1 MRLERLN
8 YNKVKVF
15 LTYDDLKERG
25 LTKED
30 LWTDTFKVKQ
40 LFREMIEQ
48 ASKELNFEPTN
59 SLSVEVFS
67 LQAQGMVVFV
77 TKQYA
82 ESEEYNQ
89 ADEEEQELYEDF
101 IEMQV
106 MLDES
111 DDLFFEFQTFEDI
124 IQLANRIVDHYN
136 VDSMLYTYDE
146 RFYLLL
152 DYEQLTSIEIG
163 NVIAVL
169 AEYGNPSTITKH
181 RVHEYGKLLVERE
194 AISYIVNIF
203 S

>member
-8 YNKVKVF
+8 YNKLKVF
-15 LTYDDLKERG
+15 VTYDDLKERG

-48 ASKELNFEPTN
+48 ASKELNFEPTS
-59 SLSVEVFS
+59 SLSVEIFS

-77 TKQYA
+77 TKQDSQDEMEIMDDHEDMY
-82 ESEEYNQ
+82 EE
-89 ADEEEQELYEDF
+89 F

-111 DDLFFEFQTFEDI
+111 HDLFFEFQTFEDV
-124 IQLANRIVDHYN
+124 IQLAKRINEHY
-136 VDSMLYTYDE
+136 DIETILYSFE
-146 RFYLLL
+146 NRFYVLVG
-152 DYEQLTSIEIG
+152 EEKLTMKEIG
-163 NVIAVL
+163 DIIALL

-181 RVHEYGKLLVERE
+181 RVQEYGKQLIHNQAL
-194 AISYIVNIF
+194 SYIADTF

>member
-8 YNKVKVF
+8 YNKLKVF

-48 ASKELNFEPTN
+48 ASQELNFEPTN

-77 TKQYA
+77 TKQY
-82 ESEEYNQ
+82 
-89 ADEEEQELYEDF
+89 EEETSYGEFDEDEFENF

-111 DDLFFEFQTFEDI
+111 EDMFFEFDSFEDV
-124 IQLANRIVDHYN
+124 IQLTKRMSNFYDT
-136 VDSMLYTYDE
+136 DSVLYSFE
-146 RFYLLL
+146 KRFYVLL
-152 DYEQLTSIEIG
+152 DYQMLSPAEVG
-163 NVIAVL
+163 NMIAVL

-181 RVHEYGKLLVERE
+181 RVNEYGKMLVEKRALE
-194 AISYIVNIF
+194 YINSVF

>member
-8 YNKVKVF
+8 YNKLKVF

-48 ASKELNFEPTN
+48 ASQELNFEPTN

-77 TKQYA
+77 TKQY
-82 ESEEYNQ
+82 EEKTSYGEL
-89 ADEEEQELYEDF
+89 DEDEFEDF

-111 DDLFFEFQTFEDI
+111 EDMFFEFDSFEDV
-124 IQLANRIVDHYN
+124 IQLTKRMSNFYDT
-136 VDSMLYTYDE
+136 DSVLYSFE
-146 RFYLLL
+146 KRFYVLL
-152 DYEQLTSIEIG
+152 DYHMLSPAEVG
-163 NVIAVL
+163 NMIAVL

-181 RVHEYGKLLVERE
+181 RVNEYGKMLVEKRALE
-194 AISYIVNIF
+194 YINSVF

>member
-8 YNKVKVF
+8 YNKLKVF

-48 ASKELNFEPTN
+48 ASQELNFEPTN

-77 TKQYA
+77 TKQY
-82 ESEEYNQ
+82 
-89 ADEEEQELYEDF
+89 EEETSYGEFDEDEFEDF

-111 DDLFFEFQTFEDI
+111 EDMFFEFDSFEDV
-124 IQLANRIVDHYN
+124 IQLTKRMSNFYET
-136 VDSMLYTYDE
+136 DSVLYSFE
-146 RFYLLL
+146 KRFYVLL
-152 DYEQLTSIEIG
+152 DYHMLSPAEVG
-163 NVIAVL
+163 NMIAVL

-181 RVHEYGKLLVERE
+181 RVNEYGKILVEKRALE
-194 AISYIVNIF
+194 YINSVF

>member
-8 YNKVKVF
+8 YNKLKVF

-48 ASKELNFEPTN
+48 ASQELNFEPTN

-77 TKQYA
+77 TKQY
-82 ESEEYNQ
+82 
-89 ADEEEQELYEDF
+89 EEETSYGEFDEDEFEDF

-111 DDLFFEFQTFEDI
+111 EDMFFEFDSFEDV
-124 IQLANRIVDHYN
+124 IQLTKRMSNFYDT
-136 VDSMLYTYDE
+136 DSVLYSFE
-146 RFYLLL
+146 KRFYVLL
-152 DYEQLTSIEIG
+152 DYHMLSPAEVG
-163 NVIAVL
+163 NMIAVL

-181 RVHEYGKLLVERE
+181 RVNEYGKILVEKRALE
-194 AISYIVNIF
+194 YINSAF

>member
-8 YNKVKVF
+8 YNKLKVF

-48 ASKELNFEPTN
+48 ASQELNFEPTN

-77 TKQYA
+77 TKQY
-82 ESEEYNQ
+82 
-89 ADEEEQELYEDF
+89 EEETSYGELDEDEFEDF

-111 DDLFFEFQTFEDI
+111 EDMFFEFDSFEDV
-124 IQLANRIVDHYN
+124 IQLTKRMSNFYDT
-136 VDSMLYTYDE
+136 DSVLYSFE
-146 RFYLLL
+146 KRFYVLL
-152 DYEQLTSIEIG
+152 DYQMLSPAEVG
-163 NVIAVL
+163 NMIAVL

-181 RVHEYGKLLVERE
+181 RVNEYGKILVEKRALE
-194 AISYIVNIF
+194 YINSVF

>member
-8 YNKVKVF
+8 YNKLKVF
-15 LTYDDLKERG
+15 VTYDDLKERG

-48 ASKELNFEPTN
+48 ASKELNFEPTS
-59 SLSVEVFS
+59 SLSVEIFS

-77 TKQYA
+77 TKQDSQDEMEIIDEHEDMY
-82 ESEEYNQ
+82 EE
-89 ADEEEQELYEDF
+89 F

-111 DDLFFEFQTFEDI
+111 HDLFFEFQTFEDV
-124 IQLANRIVDHYN
+124 IQLAKRINQYYDIETI
-136 VDSMLYTYDE
+136 LYSFE
-146 RFYLLL
+146 NRFYVLVG
-152 DYEQLTSIEIG
+152 EEKLTMKEIG
-163 NVIAVL
+163 NIIALL
-169 AEYGNPSTITKH
+169 AEYGSPSTITKH
-181 RVHEYGKLLVERE
+181 RVQEYGKQLIHNQAL
-194 AISYIVNIF
+194 SYIADTF

>member
-8 YNKVKVF
+8 YNKLKVF

-48 ASKELNFEPTN
+48 ASQELNFEPTN

-77 TKQYA
+77 TKQY
-82 ESEEYNQ
+82 
-89 ADEEEQELYEDF
+89 EEETSYGEFDEDEFEDF

-111 DDLFFEFQTFEDI
+111 EDMFFEFDSFEDI
-124 IQLANRIVDHYN
+124 IQLTKRMSNFYDT
-136 VDSMLYTYDE
+136 DSVLYSFE
-146 RFYLLL
+146 KRFYVLL
-152 DYEQLTSIEIG
+152 DYHMLSPAEVG
-163 NVIAVL
+163 NMIAVL

-181 RVHEYGKLLVERE
+181 RVNEYGKMLVEKRALE
-194 AISYIVNIF
+194 YINSIF

>member
-8 YNKVKVF
+8 YNKLKVF
-15 LTYDDLKERG
+15 VTYDDLKERG

-48 ASKELNFEPTN
+48 ASEELNFEPTS
-59 SLSVEVFS
+59 SLSVEIFS

-77 TKQYA
+77 TKQDSQDEMEIMDDHEDMY
-82 ESEEYNQ
+82 EE
-89 ADEEEQELYEDF
+89 F

-111 DDLFFEFQTFEDI
+111 HDLFFEFQTFEDV
-124 IQLANRIVDHYN
+124 IQLAKRINEHY
-136 VDSMLYTYDE
+136 DIETILYSFE
-146 RFYLLL
+146 NRFYVLVG
-152 DYEQLTSIEIG
+152 EEKLTMKEIG
-163 NVIAVL
+163 NIIALL

-181 RVHEYGKLLVERE
+181 RVQEYGKQLIHNQAL
-194 AISYIVNIF
+194 SYIADTF

>member
-8 YNKVKVF
+8 YNKLKVF
-15 LTYDDLKERG
+15 LTYDDLTERG

-48 ASKELNFEPTN
+48 ASQELNFEPTN

-77 TKQYA
+77 TKQY
-82 ESEEYNQ
+82 
-89 ADEEEQELYEDF
+89 EEETSYGEFDEDEFEDF

-111 DDLFFEFQTFEDI
+111 EDMFFEFDSFEDV
-124 IQLANRIVDHYN
+124 IQLTKRMSNFYDT
-136 VDSMLYTYDE
+136 DSVLYSFE
-146 RFYLLL
+146 KRFYVLL
-152 DYEQLTSIEIG
+152 DYHMLSPAEVG
-163 NVIAVL
+163 NMIAVL

-181 RVHEYGKLLVERE
+181 RVNEYGKMLVEKRALE
-194 AISYIVNIF
+194 YINSVF

>member
-8 YNKVKVF
+8 YNKLKVF

-48 ASKELNFEPTN
+48 ASQELNFEPTN

-77 TKQYA
+77 TKQY
-82 ESEEYNQ
+82 
-89 ADEEEQELYEDF
+89 EEETSYGEFDEDEFEDF

-111 DDLFFEFQTFEDI
+111 EDMFFEFDSFEDV
-124 IQLANRIVDHYN
+124 IQLTKRMSNFYDT
-136 VDSMLYTYDE
+136 DSVLFSFE
-146 RFYLLL
+146 KRFYVLL
-152 DYEQLTSIEIG
+152 DYHMLSPAEVG
-163 NVIAVL
+163 NMIAVL

-181 RVHEYGKLLVERE
+181 RVNEYGKILVEKRALE
-194 AISYIVNIF
+194 YINSVF

>member
-8 YNKVKVF
+8 YNKLKVF

-48 ASKELNFEPTN
+48 ASQELNFEPTN

-77 TKQYA
+77 TKQY
-82 ESEEYNQ
+82 
-89 ADEEEQELYEDF
+89 EEETSYGEFDEDEFEDF

-111 DDLFFEFQTFEDI
+111 EDMFFEFDSFEDV
-124 IQLANRIVDHYN
+124 IQLTKRMSNFYDT
-136 VDSMLYTYDE
+136 DSVLYSFE
-146 RFYLLL
+146 KRFYVLL
-152 DYEQLTSIEIG
+152 DYHMLPPAEVG
-163 NVIAVL
+163 NMIAVL

-181 RVHEYGKLLVERE
+181 RVNEYGKMLVEKRALE
-194 AISYIVNIF
+194 YINSVF

>member
-8 YNKVKVF
+8 YNKLKVF
-15 LTYDDLKERG
+15 LTYDDLTERG

-48 ASKELNFEPTN
+48 ASQELNFEPTN

-77 TKQYA
+77 TKQY
-82 ESEEYNQ
+82 
-89 ADEEEQELYEDF
+89 EEETSYGEFDEDEFEDF

-111 DDLFFEFQTFEDI
+111 EDMFFEFDSFEDV
-124 IQLANRIVDHYN
+124 IQLTKRMSNFYDT
-136 VDSMLYTYDE
+136 DSVLYSFE
-146 RFYLLL
+146 KRFYVLL
-152 DYEQLTSIEIG
+152 DYHMLPPAEVG
-163 NVIAVL
+163 NMIAVL

-181 RVHEYGKLLVERE
+181 RVNEYGKILVEKRALE
-194 AISYIVNIF
+194 YINSVF

>member
-8 YNKVKVF
+8 YNKLKVF

-48 ASKELNFEPTN
+48 ASQELNFERTN

-77 TKQYA
+77 TKQY
-82 ESEEYNQ
+82 
-89 ADEEEQELYEDF
+89 EEETSYGELDEDEFEDF

-111 DDLFFEFQTFEDI
+111 EDMFFEFDSFEDV
-124 IQLANRIVDHYN
+124 IQLTKRMSNFYDT
-136 VDSMLYTYDE
+136 DSVLYSFE
-146 RFYLLL
+146 KRFYVLL
-152 DYEQLTSIEIG
+152 DYQMLSPAEVG
-163 NVIAVL
+163 NMIAVL

-181 RVHEYGKLLVERE
+181 RVNEYGKMLVEKRALE
-194 AISYIVNIF
+194 YINSVF

>member
-8 YNKVKVF
+8 YNKLKVF
-15 LTYDDLKERG
+15 LTYDDLTERG

-48 ASKELNFEPTN
+48 ASQELNFEPTN

-77 TKQYA
+77 TKQY
-82 ESEEYNQ
+82 
-89 ADEEEQELYEDF
+89 EEETSYGEFDEDEFEDF

-111 DDLFFEFQTFEDI
+111 EDMFFEFDSFEDV
-124 IQLANRIVDHYN
+124 IQLTKRMSNFYDT
-136 VDSMLYTYDE
+136 DSVLYSFE
-146 RFYLLL
+146 KRFYVLL
-152 DYEQLTSIEIG
+152 DYHMLSPAEVG
-163 NVIAVL
+163 NMIAVL

-181 RVHEYGKLLVERE
+181 RVNEYGKILVEKRALE
-194 AISYIVNIF
+194 YINSVF

>member
-8 YNKVKVF
+8 YNKLKVF

-48 ASKELNFEPTN
+48 ASQELNFEPTN

-77 TKQYA
+77 TKQY
-82 ESEEYNQ
+82 
-89 ADEEEQELYEDF
+89 EEETSCGEFDEDEFEDF

-111 DDLFFEFQTFEDI
+111 EDMFFEFDSFEDV
-124 IQLANRIVDHYN
+124 IQLTKRMSNFYDT
-136 VDSMLYTYDE
+136 DSVLYSFE
-146 RFYLLL
+146 KRFYVLL
-152 DYEQLTSIEIG
+152 DYHMLSPAEVG
-163 NVIAVL
+163 NMIAVL

-181 RVHEYGKLLVERE
+181 RVNEYGKMLVEKRALE
-194 AISYIVNIF
+194 YINSVF

>member
-8 YNKVKVF
+8 YNKLKVF

-48 ASKELNFEPTN
+48 ASQELNFEPTN

-77 TKQYA
+77 TKQY
-82 ESEEYNQ
+82 
-89 ADEEEQELYEDF
+89 EEEASYGELDEDEFEDF

-111 DDLFFEFQTFEDI
+111 EDMFFEFDSFEDV
-124 IQLANRIVDHYN
+124 IQLTKRMSNFYDT
-136 VDSMLYTYDE
+136 DSVLYSFE
-146 RFYLLL
+146 KRFYVLL
-152 DYEQLTSIEIG
+152 DYHMLSPAEVG
-163 NVIAVL
+163 NMIAVL

-181 RVHEYGKLLVERE
+181 RVNEYGKMLVEKRALE
-194 AISYIVNIF
+194 YINSVF

>member
-8 YNKVKVF
+8 YNKLKVF

-48 ASKELNFEPTN
+48 ASQELNFEPTN

-77 TKQYA
+77 TKQY
-82 ESEEYNQ
+82 
-89 ADEEEQELYEDF
+89 EEETSYGEFDEDEFEDF

-111 DDLFFEFQTFEDI
+111 EDMFFEFDSFEDV
-124 IQLANRIVDHYN
+124 IQLTKRMSNFYDT
-136 VDSMLYTYDE
+136 DSVLYSFE
-146 RFYLLL
+146 KCFYVLL
-152 DYEQLTSIEIG
+152 DYHMLSPAEVG
-163 NVIAVL
+163 NMIAVL

-181 RVHEYGKLLVERE
+181 RVNEYGKMLVEKRALE
-194 AISYIVNIF
+194 YINSVF

>member
-1 MRLERLN
+1 M
-8 YNKVKVF
+8 
-15 LTYDDLKERG
+15 TYDDLKERG

-48 ASKELNFEPTN
+48 ASQELNFEPTN

-77 TKQYA
+77 TKQY
-82 ESEEYNQ
+82 
-89 ADEEEQELYEDF
+89 EEETSYGEFNEDEFEDF

-111 DDLFFEFQTFEDI
+111 EDMFFEFDSFEDV
-124 IQLANRIVDHYN
+124 IQLTKRMSNFYDT
-136 VDSMLYTYDE
+136 DSVLYSFE
-146 RFYLLL
+146 KRFYVLL
-152 DYEQLTSIEIG
+152 DYHMLSPAEVG
-163 NVIAVL
+163 NMIAVL

-181 RVHEYGKLLVERE
+181 RVNEYGKMLVEKRALE
-194 AISYIVNIF
+194 YINSVF

>member
-8 YNKVKVF
+8 YNKLKVF
-15 LTYDDLKERG
+15 LTYDDLTERG

-48 ASKELNFEPTN
+48 ASQELNFEPTN

-77 TKQYA
+77 TKQY
-82 ESEEYNQ
+82 
-89 ADEEEQELYEDF
+89 EEETSYGEFDEDEFEDF

-111 DDLFFEFQTFEDI
+111 EDMFFEFDSFEDV
-124 IQLANRIVDHYN
+124 IQLTKRMSNFYDT
-136 VDSMLYTYDE
+136 DSVLYSFE
-146 RFYLLL
+146 KRFYMLL
-152 DYEQLTSIEIG
+152 DYHMLSPAEVG
-163 NVIAVL
+163 NMIAVL

-181 RVHEYGKLLVERE
+181 RVNEYGKMLVEKRALE
-194 AISYIVNIF
+194 YINSVF

>member
-8 YNKVKVF
+8 YNKLKVF

-48 ASKELNFEPTN
+48 ASQELNFEPTN

-77 TKQYA
+77 TKQY
-82 ESEEYNQ
+82 
-89 ADEEEQELYEDF
+89 EEETSYGEFDEDEFEDF

-111 DDLFFEFQTFEDI
+111 EDMFFEFDSFEDV
-124 IQLANRIVDHYN
+124 IQLTKRMSNFYDT
-136 VDSMLYTYDE
+136 DSVLYSFE
-146 RFYLLL
+146 KRFYLLL
-152 DYEQLTSIEIG
+152 DYHMLSPAEVG
-163 NVIAVL
+163 NMIAVL

-181 RVHEYGKLLVERE
+181 RVNEYGKILVEKRALE
-194 AISYIVNIF
+194 YINSVF

>member
-8 YNKVKVF
+8 YNKLKVF

-48 ASKELNFEPTN
+48 ASQELNFEPTN

-77 TKQYA
+77 TKQY
-82 ESEEYNQ
+82 
-89 ADEEEQELYEDF
+89 EEETSYGELDEDEFEDF

-111 DDLFFEFQTFEDI
+111 EDMFFEFDSFEDV
-124 IQLANRIVDHYN
+124 IQLTKRMSNFYDT
-136 VDSMLYTYDE
+136 DSVLYSFE
-146 RFYLLL
+146 KRFYVLL
-152 DYEQLTSIEIG
+152 DYQMLSPAEVG
-163 NVIAVL
+163 NMIAVL

-181 RVHEYGKLLVERE
+181 RVNEYGKMLVEKRALE
-194 AISYIVNIF
+194 YINSVF

>member
-8 YNKVKVF
+8 YNKLKVF

-48 ASKELNFEPTN
+48 ASQELNFEPTN

-77 TKQYA
+77 TKQY
-82 ESEEYNQ
+82 
-89 ADEEEQELYEDF
+89 EEETSYGEFDEDEFEDF

-111 DDLFFEFQTFEDI
+111 EDMFFEFDSFEDV
-124 IQLANRIVDHYN
+124 IQLTKRLSNFYDT
-136 VDSMLYTYDE
+136 DSVLYSFE
-146 RFYLLL
+146 KRFYVLL
-152 DYEQLTSIEIG
+152 DYHMLSLAEVG
-163 NVIAVL
+163 NMIAVL

-181 RVHEYGKLLVERE
+181 RVNEYGKMLVEKRALE
-194 AISYIVNIF
+194 YINSVF

>member
-8 YNKVKVF
+8 YNKLKVF
-15 LTYDDLKERG
+15 LTYDDLTERG

-48 ASKELNFEPTN
+48 ASQELNFEPTN

-77 TKQYA
+77 TKQY
-82 ESEEYNQ
+82 
-89 ADEEEQELYEDF
+89 EEETSYGEFDEDEFEDF

-111 DDLFFEFQTFEDI
+111 EDMFFEFDSFEDV
-124 IQLANRIVDHYN
+124 IQLTKRMSNFYDT
-136 VDSMLYTYDE
+136 DSVLYSFE
-146 RFYLLL
+146 KRFYVLL
-152 DYEQLTSIEIG
+152 DYQMLSPAEVG
-163 NVIAVL
+163 NMIAVL

-181 RVHEYGKLLVERE
+181 RVNEYGKILVEKRALE
-194 AISYIVNIF
+194 YINSVF

>member
-8 YNKVKVF
+8 YNKLKVF
-15 LTYDDLKERG
+15 LTYDDLTERG

-48 ASKELNFEPTN
+48 ASQELNFEPTN

-77 TKQYA
+77 TKQY
-82 ESEEYNQ
+82 
-89 ADEEEQELYEDF
+89 EEETSYGEFDEDEFEDF

-111 DDLFFEFQTFEDI
+111 EDMFFEFDSFEDV
-124 IQLANRIVDHYN
+124 IQLTKRMSNFYDT
-136 VDSMLYTYDE
+136 DSVLYSFE
-146 RFYLLL
+146 KRFYVLL
-152 DYEQLTSIEIG
+152 DYHMLPPAEVG
-163 NVIAVL
+163 NMIAVL

-181 RVHEYGKLLVERE
+181 RVNEYGKMLVEKRALE
-194 AISYIVNIF
+194 YINSVF

>member
-8 YNKVKVF
+8 YNKLKVF
-15 LTYDDLKERG
+15 VTYDDLKERG

-48 ASKELNFEPTN
+48 ASKELNFEPTS
-59 SLSVEVFS
+59 SLSVEIFS

-77 TKQYA
+77 TKQDSQDEMEIIDEHEDMY
-82 ESEEYNQ
+82 EE
-89 ADEEEQELYEDF
+89 F

-111 DDLFFEFQTFEDI
+111 HDLFFEFQTFEDV
-124 IQLANRIVDHYN
+124 IQLAKRINQYYDIETI
-136 VDSMLYTYDE
+136 LYSFE
-146 RFYLLL
+146 NRFYVLVG
-152 DYEQLTSIEIG
+152 EEKLTMKEIG
-163 NVIAVL
+163 NIIALL
-169 AEYGNPSTITKH
+169 AEYGSPSTITKH
-181 RVHEYGKLLVERE
+181 RVQEYGKLLIHNQ
-194 AISYIVNIF
+194 ALSYIADTF

>member
-8 YNKVKVF
+8 YNKLKVF

-48 ASKELNFEPTN
+48 ASHELNFEPTN

-77 TKQYA
+77 TKQY
-82 ESEEYNQ
+82 
-89 ADEEEQELYEDF
+89 EEETSYGEFDEDEFEDF

-111 DDLFFEFQTFEDI
+111 EDMFFEFDSFEDV
-124 IQLANRIVDHYN
+124 IQLTKRMSNFYDT
-136 VDSMLYTYDE
+136 DSVLYSFE
-146 RFYLLL
+146 KRFYVLL
-152 DYEQLTSIEIG
+152 DYHMLSPAEVG
-163 NVIAVL
+163 NMIAVL

-181 RVHEYGKLLVERE
+181 RVNEYGKILVEKRALE
-194 AISYIVNIF
+194 YINSVF

>member
-8 YNKVKVF
+8 YNKLKVF

-48 ASKELNFEPTN
+48 ASQELNFEPTN

-77 TKQYA
+77 TKQY
-82 ESEEYNQ
+82 
-89 ADEEEQELYEDF
+89 EEETSYGESDEDEFEDF

-111 DDLFFEFQTFEDI
+111 EDMFFEFDSFEDV
-124 IQLANRIVDHYN
+124 IQLTKRMSNFYDT
-136 VDSMLYTYDE
+136 DSVLYSFE
-146 RFYLLL
+146 KRFYVLL
-152 DYEQLTSIEIG
+152 DYHMLSPAEVG
-163 NVIAVL
+163 NMIAVL

-181 RVHEYGKLLVERE
+181 RVNEYGKILVEKRALE
-194 AISYIVNIF
+194 YINSVF

>member
-8 YNKVKVF
+8 YNKLKVF

-48 ASKELNFEPTN
+48 ASQELNFEPTN

-77 TKQYA
+77 TKQY
-82 ESEEYNQ
+82 
-89 ADEEEQELYEDF
+89 EEETSYGESDEDEFEDF

-111 DDLFFEFQTFEDI
+111 EDMFFEFDSFEDV
-124 IQLANRIVDHYN
+124 IQLTKRMSNFYET
-136 VDSMLYTYDE
+136 DSVLYSFE
-146 RFYLLL
+146 KRFYVLL
-152 DYEQLTSIEIG
+152 DYHMLSPAEVG
-163 NVIAVL
+163 NMIAVL

-181 RVHEYGKLLVERE
+181 RVNEYGKILVEKRALE
-194 AISYIVNIF
+194 YINSVF

>member
-8 YNKVKVF
+8 YNKLKVF
-15 LTYDDLKERG
+15 VTYDDLKERG

-48 ASKELNFEPTN
+48 ASKELNFEPTS
-59 SLSVEVFS
+59 SLSVEIFS

-77 TKQYA
+77 TKQDSQDEMEIIDEHEDMY
-82 ESEEYNQ
+82 EE
-89 ADEEEQELYEDF
+89 F

-111 DDLFFEFQTFEDI
+111 HDLFFEFQTFEDV
-124 IQLANRIVDHYN
+124 IQLAKRINQYYDIETI
-136 VDSMLYTYDE
+136 LYSFE
-146 RFYLLL
+146 NRFYVLVG
-152 DYEQLTSIEIG
+152 EEKLTMKEIENI
-163 NVIAVL
+163 IALL
-169 AEYGNPSTITKH
+169 AEYGSPSTITKH
-181 RVHEYGKLLVERE
+181 RVQEYGKQLIHNQAL
-194 AISYIVNIF
+194 SYIADTF

>member
-8 YNKVKVF
+8 YNKLKVF
-15 LTYDDLKERG
+15 LTYDDLTERG

-48 ASKELNFEPTN
+48 ASQELNFEPTN

-77 TKQYA
+77 TKQY
-82 ESEEYNQ
+82 
-89 ADEEEQELYEDF
+89 EEETSYGEFDEDEFEDF

-111 DDLFFEFQTFEDI
+111 EDMFFEFDSFEDV
-124 IQLANRIVDHYN
+124 IQLTKRMSNFYDT
-136 VDSMLYTYDE
+136 DSVLYSFE
-146 RFYLLL
+146 KRFYMLL
-152 DYEQLTSIEIG
+152 DYHMLSPSEVG
-163 NVIAVL
+163 NMIAVL

-181 RVHEYGKLLVERE
+181 RVNEYGKILVEKRALE
-194 AISYIVNIF
+194 YINSVF

>member
-1 MRLERLN
+1 MRLEQLN
-8 YNKVKVF
+8 YNKLKVF
-15 LTYDDLKERG
+15 LTYDDLTERG

-48 ASKELNFEPTN
+48 ASQELNFEPTN

-77 TKQYA
+77 TKQY
-82 ESEEYNQ
+82 
-89 ADEEEQELYEDF
+89 EEETSYGEFDEDEFEDF

-111 DDLFFEFQTFEDI
+111 EDMFFEFDSFEDV
-124 IQLANRIVDHYN
+124 IQLTKRMSNFYDT
-136 VDSMLYTYDE
+136 DSVLYSFE
-146 RFYLLL
+146 KRFYMLL
-152 DYEQLTSIEIG
+152 DYHMLSPAEVG
-163 NVIAVL
+163 NMIAVL

-181 RVHEYGKLLVERE
+181 RVNEYGKILVEKRALE
-194 AISYIVNIF
+194 YINSVF

>member
-8 YNKVKVF
+8 YNKLKVF

-48 ASKELNFEPTN
+48 ASQELNFEPTN

-77 TKQYA
+77 TKQY
-82 ESEEYNQ
+82 
-89 ADEEEQELYEDF
+89 EEETGYGEFDEDEFEDF

-111 DDLFFEFQTFEDI
+111 EDMFFEFDSFEDV
-124 IQLANRIVDHYN
+124 IQLTKRMSNFYDT
-136 VDSMLYTYDE
+136 DSVLYSFE
-146 RFYLLL
+146 KRFYVLL
-152 DYEQLTSIEIG
+152 DYHMLSPAEVG
-163 NVIAVL
+163 NMIAVL

-181 RVHEYGKLLVERE
+181 RVNEYGKMLVEKRALE
-194 AISYIVNIF
+194 YINSVF

>member
-8 YNKVKVF
+8 YNKLKVF
-15 LTYDDLKERG
+15 LTYDDLTERG

-48 ASKELNFEPTN
+48 ASQELNFEPTN

-77 TKQYA
+77 TKQY
-82 ESEEYNQ
+82 
-89 ADEEEQELYEDF
+89 EEETSYGEFDEDEFEDF

-111 DDLFFEFQTFEDI
+111 EDMFFEFDSFEDV
-124 IQLANRIVDHYN
+124 IQLTKRMSNFYDT
-136 VDSMLYTYDE
+136 DSVLYSFE
-146 RFYLLL
+146 KRFYLLL
-152 DYEQLTSIEIG
+152 DYHMLSPAEVG
-163 NVIAVL
+163 NMIAVL

-181 RVHEYGKLLVERE
+181 RVNEYGKILVEKRALE
-194 AISYIVNIF
+194 YINSVF